1 MGFIRDNTNSFEVY
15 LTDLG
20 KQKFFEDGF
29 KDSISYFSISDTDS
43 NYTIFNPALNEII
56 PFEKMSEINIG
67 DVVSFDTIV
76 QNNNNSDGTI
86 DNTFNIGTGFTG
98 DLFII
103 ARQPDSKILAGGNL
117 TSYNGVTRNYIIRL
131 NSDGTIDNTFNIGTG
146 FGGTVT
152 TIALQPD
159 NKILVG
165 GAFTSYSGTTRNRII
180 RLNSDGTIDNTF
192 TIGNGFNGTTFPIVN
207 TIALQ
212 PDGKILVGG
221 DFTSYSGITSNYIV
235 RLNTGGTIDN
245 TFTIGTGFTGTT
257 NPIISTIVLQPDGK
271 ILVGGG
277 FTTYSGTTRNRI
289 IRLNTGGTIDNTFNI
304 GTGFTNNVQSIVLQ
318 PDGKIL
324 AGGAFTTYSGTTRNR
339 IIRLNT
345 GGTIDNTFNIGTGFG
360 GSFSFVS
367 TINLQLDGKILV
379 GGNFTTY
386 SGTTR
391 NSIIRLNTDGTIDNT
406 FNIGTGFGVGTV
418 RTIVLQPDY
427 KILVGGNFTSY
438 SGVTRN
444 NIVRLNSDL
453 NIIIRYFRKIK
464 EFNNYDEVPYSVF
477 TSTINTEYWEE
488 VFPFDSTN
496 INPQTIQTLNHN
508 GVKKTSLPLNI
519 PKENDYS
526 INRTITITS
535 LSNYNSMLNGTMLVG
550 DSIGNNGKYSEVIH
564 LIYNE
569 FNPSVIIPPLV
580 TFPPVF
586 NEKIRKSAIIAS
598 ENTKIY
604 SDYKSGIIGNGSKI
618 ANNIYINI
626 TEEQIILEEGV
637 FNGIVIKPY
646 YENTWEHDPQTLT
659 PAINHVSYFTGG
671 TTQLV
676 FNFDAYYSQE
686 YYVFT
691 VLDDYNTPPV
701 GNGQIKITTPSG
713 ETTTFSIINTNGPTG
728 QTRNFFIA
736 SPYPPQLNSISGD
749 TLTVSF
755 DYFIP
760 DLINIQI
767 LAVNNFIIGS
777 KLQINVI
784 NDIFTQTTLRGDIVD
799 GLNYR
804 NALFGI
810 KNKIQK
816 DYVML

>member
-56 PFEKMSEINIG
+56 SFQKMSEINVG
-67 DVVSFDTIV
+67 DVVSFNSYAPI
-76 QNNNNSDGTI
+76 NNNSIYNIIDVTTDNFEINSGFANTGSVYSIALQPDGKILTGGLFSTYSGITRNNIIRLNNNGTI
-86 DNTFNIGTGFTG
+86 DNTFNIGTGF
-98 DLFII
+98 
-103 ARQPDSKILAGGNL
+103 
-117 TSYNGVTRNYIIRL
+117 
-131 NSDGTIDNTFNIGTG
+131 NSE
-146 FGGTVT
+146 
-152 TIALQPD
+152 
-159 NKILVG
+159 
-165 GAFTSYSGTTRNRII
+165 
-180 RLNSDGTIDNTF
+180 
-192 TIGNGFNGTTFPIVN
+192 VN

-212 PDGKILVGG
+212 PDGKILAGG
-221 DFTSYSGITSNYIV
+221 FFTSYSGV
-235 RLNTGGTIDN
+235 
-245 TFTIGTGFTGTT
+245 
-257 NPIISTIVLQPDGK
+257 
-271 ILVGGG
+271 
-277 FTTYSGTTRNRI
+277 TRNRI

-304 GTGFTNNVQSIVLQ
+304 GTGFTGGNVKTITVQS
-318 PDGKIL
+318 DNKIL
-324 AGGAFTTYSGTTRNR
+324 VGGQFTSYSGVTSNC
-339 IIRLNT
+339 IVRLNT
-345 GGTIDNTFNIGTGFG
+345 GGTIDNTFNIGDGFN
-360 GSFSFVS
+360 SDVFS
-367 TINLQLDGKILV
+367 IELQPDGKILV
-379 GGNFTTY
+379 SGSFTSYNNITCN
-386 SGTTR
+386 G
-391 NSIIRLNTDGTIDNT
+391 IIRLNSDATIDAT
-406 FNIGTGFGVGTV
+406 FNSGNGFMGGPNTLK
-418 RTIVLQPDY
+418 LQPDG
-427 KILVGGNFTSY
+427 KILAGGGGSY
-438 SGVTRN
+438 N
-444 NIVRLNSDL
+444 NIDMIGLIRLNIDGSVDKIE
-453 NIIIRYFRKIK
+453 NIVTRYFRNIK
-464 EFNNYDEVPYSVF
+464 EFSNKNQLPFFNVSLTTNN
-477 TSTINTEYWEE
+477 EYWEE
-488 VFPFDSTN
+488 IFPFDSVN
-496 INPQTIQTLNHN
+496 INPQTLQILNHS

-519 PKENDYS
+519 TKENDYN
-526 INRTITITS
+526 INKTITITS
-535 LSNYNSMLNGTMLVG
+535 LSDYNSMLNGTMLVG

-646 YENTWEHDPQTLT
+646 YENTWKHDPQTLT
-659 PAINHVSYFTGG
+659 PAINHVSYEVLLASP
-671 TTQLV
+671 QLV

-713 ETTTFSIINTNGPTG
+713 ETTTFSIINTNDPTG

-736 SPYPPQLNSISGD
+736 SPYPPPLNSISGD

-767 LAVNNFIIGS
+767 LAVNNFIIES

-816 DYVML
+816 DYVMFEPDYNSDDTLSILTYTVNE

>member
-1 MGFIRDNTNSFEVY
+1 
-15 LTDLG
+15 
-20 KQKFFEDGF
+20 
-29 KDSISYFSISDTDS
+29 
-43 NYTIFNPALNEII
+43 
-56 PFEKMSEINIG
+56 MSEINID
-67 DVVSFDTIV
+67 DVVSFNSYAPI
-76 QNNNNSDGTI
+76 NNNSIYNIIDTTTDNFEINEGTGFTEIGGFGFDGFNYPITIALQPDGKILAGGGFTSYSGVTRNGIVRLNPNGTI
-86 DNTFNIGTGFTG
+86 DNTFNIGTGFT
-98 DLFII
+98 
-103 ARQPDSKILAGGNL
+103 
-117 TSYNGVTRNYIIRL
+117 NGR
-131 NSDGTIDNTFNIGTG
+131 
-146 FGGTVT
+146 TVW
-152 TIALQPD
+152 
-159 NKILVG
+159 
-165 GAFTSYSGTTRNRII
+165 S
-180 RLNSDGTIDNTF
+180 
-192 TIGNGFNGTTFPIVN
+192 
-207 TIALQ
+207 IALQ

-221 DFTSYSGITSNYIV
+221 SFS
-235 RLNTGGTIDN
+235 
-245 TFTIGTGFTGTT
+245 
-257 NPIISTIVLQPDGK
+257 
-271 ILVGGG
+271 
-277 FTTYSGTTRNRI
+277 TYSGVTCNRI

-304 GTGFTNNVQSIVLQ
+304 GTGFSGGTGSLSISSGTVSTIALQ

-324 AGGAFTTYSGTTRNR
+324 VGGDFASYSGVTRNG

-345 GGTIDNTFNIGTGFG
+345 GGTIDNTFNIGSGFG
-360 GSFSFVS
+360 GFLYS
-367 TINLQLDGKILV
+367 IALQPDGKILAAGGFSTYSGV
-379 GGNFTTY
+379 TSGHIIRLNTGGTIDNTFDTGTFTTPFSGFNSFVRTITLQPDGKILAAGNFTTY
-386 SGTTR
+386 SGVTS
-391 NSIIRLNTDGTIDNT
+391 NNIIRLNTGGTIDNT
-406 FNIGTGFGVGTV
+406 FNVSSGFSGFNDVYSIAVQPDGKILAGGDFTSYNGVVYNGIIRLNGDATIDATFNIGTGFSTGSN
-418 RTIVLQPDY
+418 ILKLQPDG
-427 KILVGGNFTSY
+427 KILAAGDFTSY
-438 SGVTRN
+438 NNTNMAGIIRLNIDGSVDKIE
-444 NIVRLNSDL
+444 NIVT
-453 NIIIRYFRKIK
+453 RYFRNIK
-464 EFNNYDEVPYSVF
+464 EFFNKNQLPFFNSSLITNN
-477 TSTINTEYWEE
+477 EYWEE
-488 VFPFDSTN
+488 TFPFDSTN
-496 INPQTIQTLNHN
+496 INPQIIQTLNHN

-519 PKENDYS
+519 PKESDYN
-526 INRTITITS
+526 INKTITINS
-535 LSNYNSMLNGTMLVG
+535 FGLANDLSDYNSMLNGTMLVG
-550 DSIGNNGKYSEVIH
+550 DSNGNNGKYSEVIH

-569 FNPSVIIPPLV
+569 FNPSVIPPSGGI
-580 TFPPVF
+580 TFPPIF

-701 GNGQIKITTPSG
+701 GDGQIKITTPSG

-736 SPYPPQLNSISGD
+736 PPYPPQLNSTTGD

-767 LAVNNFIIGS
+767 LAVNNFIIES

-816 DYVML
+816 DYVMFEPDYNSDDTLSILTYTVNE

>member
-1 MGFIRDNTNSFEVY
+1 MAV
-15 LTDLG
+15 
-20 KQKFFEDGF
+20 
-29 KDSISYFSISDTDS
+29 
-43 NYTIFNPALNEII
+43 
-56 PFEKMSEINIG
+56 INIG

-76 QNNNNSDGTI
+76 QNNNNNNSDGTI

-165 GAFTSYSGTTRNRII
+165 GAFTTYSGTTRNRII
-180 RLNSDGTIDNTF
+180 RLNSDGAIDNTF
-192 TIGNGFNGTTFPIVN
+192 TIGNGFNGTAFPIVR

-212 PDGKILVGG
+212 SDNKILVGG
-221 DFTSYSGITSNYIV
+221 DFTSYSGVTSNNII

-245 TFTIGTGFTGTT
+245 TFTIGSGFTGTT
-257 NPIISTIVLQPDGK
+257 NPIVATIALQPDGK
-271 ILVGGG
+271 ILVGGE
-277 FTTYSGTTRNRI
+277 FTSYSGVTSNKI

-324 AGGAFTTYSGTTRNR
+324 VGGGFTTYGGTTRNR
-339 IIRLNT
+339 IIRLNSD
-345 GGTIDNTFNIGTGFG
+345 GTIDNTFNIGTGFG

-391 NSIIRLNTDGTIDNT
+391 NSIIRLNSDGTIDNT

-427 KILVGGNFTSY
+427 KILVGGNFISY

-444 NIVRLNSDL
+444 YIVRLNSDF
-453 NIIIRYFRKIK
+453 IITRYFRKIK
-464 EFNNYDEVPYSVF
+464 DFNNYDEVPYFVS
-477 TSTINTEYWEE
+477 TSTINTAYWEE

-535 LSNYNSMLNGTMLVG
+535 LSNYNSMLNGTILVG
-550 DSIGNNGKYSEVIH
+550 DSGGNNGKYSETIH
-564 LIYNE
+564 LKYIENTT
-569 FNPSVIIPPLV
+569 L
-580 TFPPVF
+580 
-586 NEKIRKSAIIAS
+586 RKSVIIAS
-598 ENTKIY
+598 EGTKIY
-604 SDYKSGIIGNGSKI
+604 SDYKLGIIGNGAKI
-618 ANNIYINI
+618 GVDIYIDI
-626 TEEQIILEEGV
+626 TEKQIILDEGV
-637 FNGIVIKPY
+637 FNCVVIKTY
-646 YENTWEHDPQTLT
+646 YENTWKNDPENTL
-659 PAINHVSYFTGG
+659 PADNHVSYITGG
-671 TTQLV
+671 TPQLR
-676 FNFDAYYSQE
+676 FNFGVSVRPTYPQE
-686 YYVFT
+686 FKAFD
-691 VLDDYNTPPV
+691 VLTDYISPIGGDGVIN
-701 GNGQIKITTPSG
+701 ITTPSG
-713 ETTTFSIINTNGPTG
+713 FTTSFSIESSSTPTVSGNPVIDELIFFRLNT
-728 QTRNFFIA
+728 
-736 SPYPPQLNSISGD
+736 PYPPQLSAVSGD
-749 TLTVSF
+749 TLVVNF
-755 DYFIP
+755 DYFISDFTLVQNP
-760 DLINIQI
+760 ATDNFKIESNIQI
-767 LAVNNFIIGS
+767 NA
-777 KLQINVI
+777 I
-784 NDIFTQTTLRGDIVD
+784 NDIFVQTTLRGDIVD
-799 GLNYR
+799 NKTYR
-804 NALFGI
+804 YALFGV
-810 KNKIQK
+810 KNKTQK
-816 DYVML
+816 SYVLFEPDFNSNDTLSILTYLINE